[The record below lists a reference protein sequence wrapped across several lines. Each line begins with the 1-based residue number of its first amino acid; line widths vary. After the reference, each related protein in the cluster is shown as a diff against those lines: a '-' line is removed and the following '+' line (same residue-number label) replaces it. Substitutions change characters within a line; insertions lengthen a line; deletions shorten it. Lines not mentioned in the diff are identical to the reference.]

1 MVKFWRG
8 EADSR
13 KEERFADD
21 EEQNELTTRLL
32 EANSSKEKEFCFCQP
47 DPVSSA
53 GPPDGSL
60 YNSLKPAKLDATAL
74 HDCTLAATVPP
85 SELLNHAVQACD
97 TGIHEEHYVSE
108 AAEDDVPDC
117 REYRDACTITGKLHQ
132 SLLLFPADVCNST
145 NLPEVEI
152 ISLLEEQLP
161 HYKLRADTI
170 YGYDHDDWLHTPLIS
185 PDANIDLTTEQI
197 EETLKYFLLCAER
210 VGQMTK
216 TYNDI
221 DAVTRLLEEK
231 ERDLEL
237 AARIGQSLLKKNK
250 SLTERN
256 EFLEEQVEH
265 IREEVSQLRHELSMK
280 DELLQFY
287 TSAAEESEPES
298 ICSTPLKRN
307 ESSSSVQNYFHLD
320 SLQKKLKDLE
330 EENVVL
336 RSEACQLKTE
346 TITYEEKEQQLV
358 NDCVKELRDANIQ
371 IANISEELAKKT
383 EDAARQQEEIT
394 HLLSQI
400 VDLQKKAK
408 ACAVENEE
416 LVQHLGAAKDA
427 QRQLTAELRELE
439 DKYAECME
447 MLHEAQEELKNLRNK
462 TMPNAI
468 SRRYHSLGLFP
479 MDSLAAEIEGS
490 MRKELH
496 LDEPDSPDLAH
507 QKRVFETVRNVN
519 QVVKQRSMTPS
530 PMNIPGSN
538 QSSAMNS
545 LMSSCVSTPRS
556 SFYGGDISNIMIDNK
571 TNSIILETESSENGN
586 EDRMKKPGTPG
597 TPGSSDLETALRRL
611 SLRRENYLSERKFFE
626 EEQERKLRELAE
638 KGELRSGSVTPTE
651 SIMSLGT
658 HSRFSEF
665 TGYSGMSISSRSYL
679 PEKLQIVKPL
689 EGSATLHHWQQLAQ
703 PHLGGILDPR
713 PGVVTK
719 GFRTLDLD
727 LDEVYCLN
735 DFEEDETGDISY
747 KGLTTS
753 TPVQHTETS
762 GERSQAQVTVSDSKN
777 NPSQSQA
784 FTEEMQESATD
795 DDEGSVPH
803 PGKCMSQTNSTFTFT
818 TCRILHPSDELTRV
832 TPSLNAAPTP
842 ACGSISNLKGTP
854 VATPCTPRRLSL
866 AESFTNLRESTTT
879 MSTSLGLVWLL
890 KERGIS
896 AAVYNPQSWDRASR
910 GTLLNTYSPKMAII
924 PSTPPNSPMQTP
936 SSSPPSF
943 EFKCTSPPYDNFLA
957 SKPAS
962 SILKEVRNKKNIRN
976 SESQT
981 DVSVSNLNLVDKV
994 KRFGIA
1000 KVVSS
1005 GQASAPPLTDDQGP
1019 LLCGAQG
1026 PVRGLV
1032 PGGLAPD
1039 SLPLGCPAVTS
1050 AIGGIQLNT
1059 GIRRNRSFPTMVGSS
1074 MQMKGPTTL
1083 TSGILMGT
1091 KLPKQTSLR

>member
-8 EADSR
+8 KGDTR
-13 KEERFADD
+13 KEECYAEDQ
-21 EEQNELTTRLL
+21 EQKELKVRLL
-32 EANSSKEKEFCFCQP
+32 EANSSKEKEFCLCQP

-53 GPPDGSL
+53 GPPDGTL
-60 YNSLKPAKLDATAL
+60 YNPVKPAKLDATAL
-74 HDCTLAATVPP
+74 HDCTLAGTAPP
-85 SELLNHAVQACD
+85 SEPSNHAVLACN

-108 AAEDDVPDC
+108 GVEDDVPDC
-117 REYRDACTITGKLHQ
+117 REYRDACTIT
-132 SLLLFPADVCNST
+132 DVCNST

-256 EFLEEQVEH
+256 DFLEEQVEH

-545 LMSSCVSTPRS
+545 VISSCVSTPRS

-571 TNSIILETESSENGN
+571 TNSIILETESSDNGN

-638 KGELRSGSVTPTE
+638 KGELHSGSVTPTE

-735 DFEEDETGDISY
+735 DYEEDETGDISY

-762 GERSQAQVTVSDSKN
+762 GERSQAQVTVSDNKN
-777 NPSQSQA
+777 NPRQSQA

-832 TPSLNAAPTP
+832 TPRSCEEDEETAL
-842 ACGSISNLKGTP
+842 CL
-854 VATPCTPRRLSL
+854 VV
-866 AESFTNLRESTTT
+866 LR
-879 MSTSLGLVWLL
+879 
-890 KERGIS
+890 
-896 AAVYNPQSWDRASR
+896 
-910 GTLLNTYSPKMAII
+910 
-924 PSTPPNSPMQTP
+924 
-936 SSSPPSF
+936 
-943 EFKCTSPPYDNFLA
+943 
-957 SKPAS
+957 
-962 SILKEVRNKKNIRN
+962 
-976 SESQT
+976 
-981 DVSVSNLNLVDKV
+981 
-994 KRFGIA
+994 
-1000 KVVSS
+1000 
-1005 GQASAPPLTDDQGP
+1005 
-1019 LLCGAQG
+1019 
-1026 PVRGLV
+1026 
-1032 PGGLAPD
+1032 
-1039 SLPLGCPAVTS
+1039 
-1050 AIGGIQLNT
+1050 GGIGQ
-1059 GIRRNRSFPTMVGSS
+1059 
-1074 MQMKGPTTL
+1074 TL
-1083 TSGILMGT
+1083 
-1091 KLPKQTSLR
+1091 

>member
-1 MVKFWRG
+1 MVTFWEGKGR
-8 EADSR
+8 SR
-13 KEERFADD
+13 KEECCADD
-21 EEQNELTTRLL
+21 QEQKELQTRLL

-53 GPPDGSL
+53 GPPDGNL
-60 YNSLKPAKLDATAL
+60 YNPVKPAKLDATAL

-85 SELLNHAVQACD
+85 LELSNHAVLACD

-108 AAEDDVPDC
+108 AVEDDVPDC
-117 REYRDACTITGKLHQ
+117 REYRDACTIT
-132 SLLLFPADVCNST
+132 DVCNST

-185 PDANIDLTTEQI
+185 PDVNIDLTTEQI

-298 ICSTPLKRN
+298 VCSTPLKRN

-545 LMSSCVSTPRS
+545 VISSCVSTPRS

-571 TNSIILETESSENGN
+571 TNSIILETESSDNGN

-638 KGELRSGSVTPTE
+638 KGELHSGSVTPTE

-735 DFEEDETGDISY
+735 DYEEDETGDISY

-762 GERSQAQVTVSDSKN
+762 GERSQAQVTVSDNKN
-777 NPSQSQA
+777 NPRQSQA
-784 FTEEMQESATD
+784 FTEEMQESTTD

-896 AAVYNPQSWDRASR
+896 AAVYNPQSWDRASK
-910 GTLLNTYSPKMAII
+910 GTLLSTYPPKMAII

-994 KRFGIA
+994 KRFGIT

-1005 GQASAPPLTDDQGP
+1005 GQASVPPLTDDQGP

-1026 PVRGLV
+1026 PVRALV
-1032 PGGLAPD
+1032 PGGLASD
-1039 SLPLGCPAVTS
+1039 GLPLGCPAVTS

-1074 MQMKGPTTL
+1074 MQMKGPTSL